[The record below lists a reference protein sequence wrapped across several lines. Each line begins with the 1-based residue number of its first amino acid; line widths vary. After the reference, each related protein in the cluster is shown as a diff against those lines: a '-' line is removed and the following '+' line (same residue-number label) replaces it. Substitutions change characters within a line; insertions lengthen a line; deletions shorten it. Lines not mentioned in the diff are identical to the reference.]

1 MSNSIDHP
9 SYIKRKLTLEEN
21 LKFYGRW
28 AAACTCGDVLAM
40 GATPKGFSL
49 DLSAPLETE
58 VSDIEAIMEGVQQTL
73 TSLLLSL
80 VMIRQL
86 HMGGQ

>member
-1 MSNSIDHP
+1 
-9 SYIKRKLTLEEN
+9 
-21 LKFYGRW
+21 
-28 AAACTCGDVLAM
+28 M